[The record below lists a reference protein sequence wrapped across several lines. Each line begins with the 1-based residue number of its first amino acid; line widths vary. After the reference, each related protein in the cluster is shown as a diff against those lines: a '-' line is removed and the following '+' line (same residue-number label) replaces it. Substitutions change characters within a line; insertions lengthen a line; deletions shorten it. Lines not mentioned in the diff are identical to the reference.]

1 MSIIDLLNWRY
12 ATKHMNG
19 QPVPEEKLNNILEA
33 IRLSASSMGLQP
45 YTILNIQNPE
55 IREKLKAAANNQQQ
69 ITQSSNLLVFAAWKD
84 VTEEKVEQYISDV
97 AVTRGMKVSE
107 LDAFKNGILG
117 YTKKSEDLTTW
128 TSKQA
133 YIALGTAL
141 IAAAEQQV
149 DATPMEGFNPDMVD
163 EILGL
168 DKKGLRSVILLPLGY
183 RDEEKDYLS
192 KAKKVRR
199 NRKDLIL
206 DVA

>member
-45 YTILNIQNPE
+45 YTIFNIQNPE
-55 IREKLKAAANNQQQ
+55 IREKLKAAANNQPQ

>member
-84 VTEEKVEQYISDV
+84 ITEEKIDHYISDM
-97 AVTRGMKVSE
+97 AVTRGMKVSDLE
-107 LDAFKNGILG
+107 AFKNMILG
-117 YTKKSEDLTTW
+117 FTKKSEDPLSW

-141 IAAAEQQV
+141 VAAAEQQV

-168 DKKGLRSVILLPLGY
+168 GKKGLRSVILLPLGY

-199 NRKDLIL
+199 NRKDLVL
-206 DVA
+206 DMA

>member
-55 IREKLKAAANNQQQ
+55 IREKLKAAANNQPQ

>member
-55 IREKLKAAANNQQQ
+55 IREKLKAAANNQPQ

-183 RDEEKDYLS
+183 RDEEKDHLS

>member
-45 YTILNIQNPE
+45 YTILNIHNPE
-55 IREKLKAAANNQQQ
+55 IREKLKAAANNQPQ

-117 YTKKSEDLTTW
+117 FTKKSEDLMTW

-199 NRKDLIL
+199 TRKDLVL